1 MKREILI
8 SATQRE
14 VRVAILEDDQLV
26 EMQVDRP
33 EARRMVGDI
42 YWGKVD
48 AVLPGLQAA
57 FIDIG
62 TEKSAF
68 LHASDLVYDEGD
80 DDSDDDDDDDAD
92 VAEIVVPSAE
102 TDQPDDT
109 DSPYAPEAD
118 APRKVFESRE
128 KPASDDKGGDDQNGG
143 EKKEGGGRR
152 GRRRGR
158 GGRGGGG
165 GGGGGANANAVPATA
180 ETADSDEG
188 GAAAVDGGSAPSAP
202 AAAIGGGAHGGGSPR
217 GGGGGGGRRGGGGR
231 GGRRPRAEP
240 PQIQDVLKRGQ
251 SIIVQVSKEPIST
264 KGPRVTAQVSIA
276 GRFVVFMPFA
286 SRVGVSRKIGE
297 RAERQRLREQVN
309 KVLPKNSGGVIVRTV
324 GEDITQETFQ
334 NEITS
339 LISQWA
345 KINKKTKFVGNPPK
359 LLHRET
365 SLTRSIIRDLFS
377 EKIDSLTVDSKQLFN
392 EIVEYLGSIAPDLV
406 DRVKLYEEKVPLF
419 DKMEIETEI
428 RDLFKRRCDLPS
440 GGYIIIEPTEALVS
454 VDVNS
459 GRFVGKKDPEKTIFK
474 TNSEA
479 AKEIARQMRLR
490 DIGGIIVCD
499 FIDMETRQN
508 RERVLNELRTHLG
521 RDRARTK
528 AFAVSDLGLIEMTRQ
543 RVRQSHLQS
552 MTESCPICGGTGRVF
567 TPETIVRRMER
578 SVRRIAV
585 EGRKDNLVVKLH
597 PDTAIY
603 LLENERDLLK
613 KLEKGLGFS
622 LEMRDDPLLRP
633 DEFKLV
639 VKGAGRDVTKQYAVA

>member
-1 MKREILI
+1 MRYTMKREILI

-57 FIDIG
+57 FVDIG
-62 TEKSAF
+62 TDKAAF

-80 DDSDDDDDDDAD
+80 EDPDDDDDDDAEEAD
-92 VAEIVVPSAE
+92 VAEPSADA
-102 TDQPDDT
+102 DQPDET
-109 DSPYAPEAD
+109 DSPYAPEGGATVVV
-118 APRKVFESRE
+118 ASSET
-128 KPASDDKGGDDQNGG
+128 PAKGGRENG
-143 EKKEGGGRR
+143 GGGRR
-152 GRRRGR
+152 GRGRR
-158 GGRGGGG
+158 GGRSGGGSG
-165 GGGGGANANAVPATA
+165 EAAGDSAPAVPA
-180 ETADSDEG
+180 S
-188 GAAAVDGGSAPSAP
+188 
-202 AAAIGGGAHGGGSPR
+202 GGGS
-217 GGGGGGGRRGGGGR
+217 GGRRGGG
-231 GGRRPRAEP
+231 RRQRAEP

-297 RAERQRLREQVN
+297 RAERQRLREQVQ

-334 NEITS
+334 NEITT
-339 LISQWA
+339 LINQWA

-377 EKIDSLTVDSKQLFN
+377 EKIDSLTVDSKQIFN
-392 EIVEYLGSIAPDLV
+392 EIVEYLQGIAPELV

-419 DKMEIETEI
+419 DKADIETEI

-479 AKEIARQMRLR
+479 AREVARQVRLR

-552 MTESCPICGGTGRVF
+552 MTESCPTCNGTGRVF

-639 VKGAGRDVTKQYAVA
+639 VKGAGRDVTQQYAVA

>member
-1 MKREILI
+1 MRYTMKREILI

-57 FIDIG
+57 FVDIG
-62 TEKSAF
+62 TDKAAF

-80 DDSDDDDDDDAD
+80 EDPDDDDDDDAEEAD
-92 VAEIVVPSAE
+92 VAEPLAGA
-102 TDQPDDT
+102 DQPDET
-109 DSPYAPEAD
+109 DSPYASEGGATVVV
-118 APRKVFESRE
+118 ASSET
-128 KPASDDKGGDDQNGG
+128 PAKGGRENG
-143 EKKEGGGRR
+143 GGGRR
-152 GRRRGR
+152 GRGRR
-158 GGRGGGG
+158 GGRS
-165 GGGGGANANAVPATA
+165 GGASGEAAGDSAPAVPA
-180 ETADSDEG
+180 S
-188 GAAAVDGGSAPSAP
+188 
-202 AAAIGGGAHGGGSPR
+202 
-217 GGGGGGGRRGGGGR
+217 GGGGGGGRRGG
-231 GGRRPRAEP
+231 RRQRAEP
-240 PQIQDVLKRGQ
+240 PQIQDVLTRGQ

-297 RAERQRLREQVN
+297 RAERQRLREQVQ

-334 NEITS
+334 NEITT
-339 LISQWA
+339 LINQWA

-377 EKIDSLTVDSKQLFN
+377 EKIDSLTVDSKQIFN
-392 EIVEYLGSIAPDLV
+392 EIVEYLQGIAPELV

-419 DKMEIETEI
+419 DKADIETEI

-479 AKEIARQMRLR
+479 AREVARQVRLR

-552 MTESCPICGGTGRVF
+552 MTESCPTCNGTGRVF

-639 VKGAGRDVTKQYAVA
+639 VKGAGRDVTQQYAVA

>member
-62 TEKSAF
+62 TEKAAF

-80 DDSDDDDDDDAD
+80 EDPDDDDDDDAD
-92 VAEIVVPSAE
+92 EAEIVEPSAE
-102 TDQPDDT
+102 TDQPDET
-109 DSPYAPEAD
+109 DSPYAPEGE
-118 APRKVFESRE
+118 APRIVVESRE
-128 KPASDDKGGDDQNGG
+128 KPPQQEKKGGG
-143 EKKEGGGRR
+143 
-152 GRRRGR
+152 RRGR

-165 GGGGGANANAVPATA
+165 GG
-180 ETADSDEG
+180 
-188 GAAAVDGGSAPSAP
+188 
-202 AAAIGGGAHGGGSPR
+202 R
-217 GGGGGGGRRGGGGR
+217 G

-334 NEITS
+334 NEITT
-339 LISQWA
+339 LINQWA

-377 EKIDSLTVDSKQLFN
+377 EKIDSLTVDSKQIFN
-392 EIVEYLGSIAPDLV
+392 EIVEYLGAIAPELV

-552 MTESCPICGGTGRVF
+552 MTESCPICAGTGRVF

-639 VKGAGRDVTKQYAVA
+639 VKGAGRDVTQQYAVA

>member
-1 MKREILI
+1 MRYTMKREILI

-57 FIDIG
+57 FVDIG
-62 TEKSAF
+62 TDKAAF

-80 DDSDDDDDDDAD
+80 EDPDDDDDDDAEEAD
-92 VAEIVVPSAE
+92 VAEPSADA
-102 TDQPDDT
+102 DQPDET
-109 DSPYAPEAD
+109 DSPYAPEGGATVVV
-118 APRKVFESRE
+118 ASSET
-128 KPASDDKGGDDQNGG
+128 PAKGGRENG
-143 EKKEGGGRR
+143 GGGRR
-152 GRRRGR
+152 GRGRR
-158 GGRGGGG
+158 GGRSGGGG
-165 GGGGGANANAVPATA
+165 GSGEAAGDSAPAVPA
-180 ETADSDEG
+180 S
-188 GAAAVDGGSAPSAP
+188 
-202 AAAIGGGAHGGGSPR
+202 
-217 GGGGGGGRRGGGGR
+217 GGGRRGGG
-231 GGRRPRAEP
+231 RRQRAEP

-297 RAERQRLREQVN
+297 RAERQRLREQVQ

-334 NEITS
+334 NEITT
-339 LISQWA
+339 LINQWA

-377 EKIDSLTVDSKQLFN
+377 EKIDSLTVDSKQIFN
-392 EIVEYLGSIAPDLV
+392 EIVEYLQGIAPELV

-419 DKMEIETEI
+419 DKADIETEI

-479 AKEIARQMRLR
+479 AREVARQVRLR

-552 MTESCPICGGTGRVF
+552 MTESCPTCNGTGRVF

-639 VKGAGRDVTKQYAVA
+639 VKGAGRDVTQQYAVA